1 MTGMCIMC
9 ARASERLLAAG
20 LQKHRPVPPRK
31 LMKENSPGRQSR
43 HNSGGFCFS
52 LVVEMERSRHWER
65 REAAPDLQCKGRDG
79 DGVGVGAQL
88 GCSGALLPSSFG
100 RVADLRASKRS
111 FHPGWMKAGHRVQF
125 FYFFL
130 VFFLLCTPTS
140 LPDFYDFE

>member
-1 MTGMCIMC
+1 MC
-9 ARASERLLAAG
+9 ARVSERLLAV

-79 DGVGVGAQL
+79 DGVEALL

-111 FHPGWMKAGHRVQF
+111 FHPGWMKAGF
-125 FYFFL
+125 FFFFSL
-130 VFFLLCTPTS
+130 LFALYTNITSGFL
-140 LPDFYDFE
+140 